1 INFVHILLIF
11 TYNVSLADWKETG
24 ILDREIRLYKKLN
37 DLYGVKFTFLT
48 FGDDT
53 DLSID
58 IPYKF
63 INILPIY
70 SVVKQKK
77 GKLTKLLSSFMIP
90 FQIRSLID
98 NPDVVKTNQ
107 LLGSWIAIT
116 MKIFYRCPI
125 VIRTGYNILEF
136 SIKNKKNVLKIIF
149 YYFLTMVSVIMS
161 DLYTVT
167 SKKDS
172 EFIKKYIKVK
182 GNGIVIKP
190 NWVDI
195 NESVK
200 YVRSK
205 KINDIICVGRLE
217 EQKNFGYL
225 IESFSNSKTT
235 LNIVGKGR
243 LREALQKKAVQNNTN
258 VNFINPVKNE
268 ELLELMSTFKFFIL
282 PSRFEGSPKAVL
294 EAMSVGCIVIANDL
308 PEIREIIENNWNGL
322 ITPAI
327 ENNFRLAFENISK
340 DSDKQKQLSQQAFK
354 TISESY
360 SLEKYAQQEYSE
372 FKNLIRN

>member
-1 INFVHILLIF
+1 MHILLIF

>member
-1 INFVHILLIF
+1 MHILLIF

-116 MKIFYRCPI
+116 MKIFYRYPI

-205 KINDIICVGRLE
+205 KINDVICVGRLE

-258 VNFINPVKNE
+258 VNFISPVKNE

-282 PSRFEGSPKAVL
+282 PSRFEGSPKVVL

-308 PEIREIIENNWNGL
+308 PEIREIIQNNWNGL

-360 SLEKYAQQEYSE
+360 SLEEYAQQEYSE

>member
-1 INFVHILLIF
+1 
-11 TYNVSLADWKETG
+11 
-24 ILDREIRLYKKLN
+24 
-37 DLYGVKFTFLT
+37 
-48 FGDDT
+48 
-53 DLSID
+53 
-58 IPYKF
+58 
-63 INILPIY
+63 
-70 SVVKQKK
+70 
-77 GKLTKLLSSFMIP
+77 
-90 FQIRSLID
+90 
-98 NPDVVKTNQ
+98 
-107 LLGSWIAIT
+107 
-116 MKIFYRCPI
+116 
-125 VIRTGYNILEF
+125 
-136 SIKNKKNVLKIIF
+136 
-149 YYFLTMVSVIMS
+149 MVSVIMS

>member
-1 INFVHILLIF
+1 MHILLIF

-190 NWVDI
+190 NWVDV

-205 KINDIICVGRLE
+205 KINDVICVGRLE

-258 VNFINPVKNE
+258 VNFISPVKNE

-282 PSRFEGSPKAVL
+282 PSRFEGSPKVVL

-308 PEIREIIENNWNGL
+308 PEIREIIQNNWNGL

-360 SLEKYAQQEYSE
+360 SLEEYAQQEYSE

>member
-1 INFVHILLIF
+1 MHILLIF

-116 MKIFYRCPI
+116 MKIFYRYPI

-190 NWVDI
+190 NWVDV

-205 KINDIICVGRLE
+205 KINDVICVGRLE

-258 VNFINPVKNE
+258 VNFISPVKNE

-282 PSRFEGSPKAVL
+282 PSRFEGSPKVVL

-308 PEIREIIENNWNGL
+308 PEIREIIQNNWNGL

-360 SLEKYAQQEYSE
+360 SLEEYAQQEYSE

>member
-1 INFVHILLIF
+1 MHILLIF

-116 MKIFYRCPI
+116 MKIFYRYPI

-190 NWVDI
+190 NWVDV

-205 KINDIICVGRLE
+205 KINDVICVGRLE

-258 VNFINPVKNE
+258 VNFISPVKNE

-282 PSRFEGSPKAVL
+282 PSRFEGSPKVVL

-340 DSDKQKQLSQQAFK
+340 NSDKQKQLSQQAFK

-360 SLEKYAQQEYSE
+360 SLEEYAQQEYSE